1 MYDDCPN
8 IFFVEIQEGHRQMK
22 SFQFSDAI
30 VTFKFMLDH
39 ISIQV
44 LEYISSSLTIPIHC
58 GAQRK
63 SSYNINP
70 SFKPFFYFLVY
81 YQGYNMNFIRPYI
94 TAFTTHDKY
103 IFFIFSNN
111 LAPFPSCKN

>member
-1 MYDDCPN
+1 MNNN

-22 SFQFSDAI
+22 LFQFSDVI

-58 GAQRK
+58 GAQR
-63 SSYNINP
+63 P
-70 SFKPFFYFLVY
+70 S
-81 YQGYNMNFIRPYI
+81 I
-94 TAFTTHDKY
+94 TAFTTHDKFSSYFQTILPLFPLVKMKKVKILSFGSSQY
-103 IFFIFSNN
+103 IF
-111 LAPFPSCKN
+111 

>member
-1 MYDDCPN
+1 MYDND

-22 SFQFSDAI
+22 LFQFSDVI

-63 SSYNINP
+63 SSYNTLVNINP
-70 SFKPFFYFLVY
+70 CFKPFFILPRV
-81 YQGYNMNFIRPYI
+81 
-94 TAFTTHDKY
+94 
-103 IFFIFSNN
+103 
-111 LAPFPSCKN
+111 